1 MAKNRGLTQKQEI
14 FCVTYV
20 RTGSATEAAR
30 AAGYSQRRPA
40 QAGWD
45 NLKNPAV
52 AARVE
57 ELRRRTE
64 DETIAGI
71 MERKRRLSEIVRGRI
86 SDYLDDQGTRFV
98 VDKGKSNPGAVEHVN
113 LQTQPG
119 SNGEATGIISLK
131 LYDPIRA
138 IAELNRMEKVYR
150 EGTESNHSGVIT
162 EIVMVRPEIDAP
174 DQPRRLNGGTGVTD

>member
-1 MAKNRGLTQKQEI
+1 
-14 FCVTYV
+14 
-20 RTGSATEAAR
+20 
-30 AAGYSQRRPA
+30 
-40 QAGWD
+40 
-45 NLKNPAV
+45 
-52 AARVE
+52 
-57 ELRRRTE
+57 
-64 DETIAGI
+64 
-71 MERKRRLSEIVRGRI
+71 
-86 SDYLDDQGTRFV
+86 V